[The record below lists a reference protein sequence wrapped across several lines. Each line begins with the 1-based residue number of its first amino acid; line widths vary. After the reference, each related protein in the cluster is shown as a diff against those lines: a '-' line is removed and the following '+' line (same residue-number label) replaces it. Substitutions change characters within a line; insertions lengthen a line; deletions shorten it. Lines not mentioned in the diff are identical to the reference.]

1 MLEERWAIIKWIT
14 NYIDIKDEK
23 WAKDAEE
30 RTANNNKVARRLGKD
45 VQIAK
50 NQRDKGTAG
59 FDNNPAP
66 SSLIPQKSINQCP
79 PSSTFRSQPGS
90 KEPELG
96 KTPTTCIPTN
106 MPSKRESTS
115 QQAR

>member
-45 VQIAK
+45 VQT
-50 NQRDKGTAG
+50 G
-59 FDNNPAP
+59 
-66 SSLIPQKSINQCP
+66 
-79 PSSTFRSQPGS
+79 
-90 KEPELG
+90 
-96 KTPTTCIPTN
+96 
-106 MPSKRESTS
+106 
-115 QQAR
+115 